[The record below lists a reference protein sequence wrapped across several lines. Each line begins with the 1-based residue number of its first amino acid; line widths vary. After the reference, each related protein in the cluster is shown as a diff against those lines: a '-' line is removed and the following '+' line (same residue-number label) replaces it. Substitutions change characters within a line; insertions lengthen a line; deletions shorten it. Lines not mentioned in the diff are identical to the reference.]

1 MGAKPEYRDR
11 PAVEVEILDALVERA
26 DEGMTV
32 LELRAVVDR
41 DIDAIEAAL
50 GTLKDDGLIT
60 VDKQDGTVRIQPAD
74 HVIDTDPTPDN
85 DDPTLVDVLRDRL
98 GL

>member
-11 PAVEVEILDALVERA
+11 PAVEVDILDALVDHAEA
-26 DEGMTV
+26 GMTV
-32 LELRAVVDR
+32 LELRAVVDS
-41 DIDAIEAAL
+41 DIDSIETAL

-60 VDKQDGTVRIQPAD
+60 VDERDGTVRIQPAD
-74 HVIDTDPTPDN
+74 RVIDTDPTPD
-85 DDPTLVDVLRDRL
+85 DETWVDVLRDRL

>member
-11 PAVEVEILDALVERA
+11 PAVEVDILDALVERA

-32 LELRAVVDR
+32 LELRAVVDS
-41 DIDAIEAAL
+41 DIDRIETGL
-50 GTLKDDGLIT
+50 STLKDDGLIT

-74 HVIDTDPTPDN
+74 HVIETNPTPEDEE
-85 DDPTLVDVLRDRL
+85 TWVDVLRDRL
-98 GL
+98 GF

>member
-11 PAVEVEILDALVERA
+11 PTVEVDILDALVGHA

-32 LELRAVVDR
+32 LELRAVVDS
-41 DIDAIEAAL
+41 DIDSIETAL
-50 GTLKDDGLIT
+50 STLKDDGLIT
-60 VDKQDGTVRIQPAD
+60 VHERDGTVRIQPAD
-74 HVIDTDPTPDN
+74 HVIDTNPVPD
-85 DDPTLVDVLRDRL
+85 DDPSLVEALRDRL

>member
-11 PAVEVEILDALVERA
+11 PTVEVDILDALVGHA

-32 LELRAVVDR
+32 LELRAVVDS
-41 DIDAIEAAL
+41 DIDSIETAL
-50 GTLKDDGLIT
+50 STLKDDGLIT
-60 VDKQDGTVRIQPAD
+60 VDERDGTVRIQPAD
-74 HVIDTDPTPDN
+74 HVIDTNPVPD
-85 DDPTLVDVLRDRL
+85 DDPSLVEALRDRL